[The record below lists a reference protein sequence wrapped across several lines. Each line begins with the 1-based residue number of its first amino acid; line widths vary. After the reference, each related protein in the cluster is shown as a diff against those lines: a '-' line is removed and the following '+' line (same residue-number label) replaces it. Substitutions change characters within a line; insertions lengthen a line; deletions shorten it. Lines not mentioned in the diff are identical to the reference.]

1 MHNESSFKD
10 IRYDKEKLQE
20 LGEMIVARPEVFF
33 ASVAEDENK
42 VILGMFV
49 GVITEYYFSKDTMA
63 TDLLFYVDEN
73 KRGALACL
81 KMFKEFELWA
91 KRNNAKEVRPA
102 TSTGIQVQ
110 RTAKLYEHLGY
121 EQTGHTFRKVL

>member
-1 MHNESSFKD
+1 MHNESSFKS
-10 IRYDKEKLQE
+10 IGYDEEKLRD
-20 LGEMIVARPEVFF
+20 LGTSIINRPDVFF

-63 TDLLFYVDEN
+63 SDLLFYVDQD

-81 KMFKEFELWA
+81 KMIKEFELWA

-102 TSTGIQVQ
+102 TSTGIEMN
-110 RTAKLYEHLGY
+110 RTAKLYSHLGY
-121 EQTGHTFRKVL
+121 EPTGHTFRKVL

>member
-1 MHNESSFKD
+1 MHKESTFNHLS
-10 IRYDKEKLQE
+10 YSKEKLRD
-20 LGEMIVARPEVFF
+20 LGITIMDRPDMFF

-63 TDLLFYVDEN
+63 SDLLFYVDQD

-81 KMFKEFELWA
+81 KMFKEFESWA
-91 KRNNAKEVRPA
+91 KRKKAKEVRPA
-102 TSTGIQVQ
+102 TSTGIDME
-110 RTAKLYEHLGY
+110 RTKKLYSHLGY
-121 EQTGHTFRKVL
+121 EPTGHTFRKVL